1 MLKLFTGNINEA
13 LQKIKPDVYL
23 NICDVRGSGVHPLS
37 NVLFRDYPQYNDMLS
52 TLRYNPIDR
61 RTLPGK
67 FMYRNEN
74 QVIHVL
80 GFIDFNQIMTSDG
93 MFHNMPLIQ
102 VFQNLNRDMMIGKQH
117 SVVVPYYGL
126 KSSGYHFLEYL
137 DMLDMIFDPTI
148 TVYIS
153 VSEQYS
159 NRTEL
164 ECLRFNSPLVE
175 NGKRTIYQTKQPIEH
190 PSAFEALRGYS
201 PDTERRR
208 NYKPD
213 PRVIN
218 QFFGGNR
225 FANT

>member
-74 QVIHVL
+74 NIIHAL
-80 GFIDFNQIMTSDG
+80 GFIDFTRIMETYD
-93 MFHNMPLIQ
+93 MFHNMPLVQI
-102 VFQNLNRDMMIGKQH
+102 FQNLNRDMMAGKQR
-117 SVVVPYYGL
+117 SIVVPYYGL

-137 DMLDMIFDPTI
+137 DMLDMVFDQSI

-153 VSEQYS
+153 VSEQYC

-164 ECLRFNSPLVE
+164 ECLRFNSPLVG
-175 NGKRTIYQTKQPIEH
+175 NGKRTIYQTKQPEKC
-190 PSAFEALRGYS
+190 PAAFEVLRGYS

-208 NYKPD
+208 NYKTD
-213 PRVIN
+213 PRVIDR
-218 QFFGGNR
+218 FFSGNR